1 MLSIGR
7 ECGEGSAQP
16 LIIHMGNL
24 RLGGVRAWPGVTEQ
38 VCCSVVQLCSAL
50 CDPMNCHVPGLPV
63 PHHLLEFAQ
72 VHVHCVSDAV
82 WPSHPLM
89 PSSPSALDLSQDQG
103 LFQ

>member
-7 ECGEGSAQP
+7 ECGEGAARP

-24 RLGGVRAWPGVTEQ
+24 RLRGVRAWPGVTEQ
-38 VCCSVVQLCSAL
+38 GCSVTQSCSTL
-50 CDPMNCHVPGLPV
+50 CDPMNCRVPGLPV
-63 PHHLLEFAQ
+63 PHRLPEFAQ

-82 WPSHPLM
+82 RPSHPLM